1 MVASSRFSP
10 ARGPLEKGGRDRPTA
25 TIPFTRP
32 PIEEKPGEGQVPPQ
46 PLPGHPKAG
55 SGSSSPAHHPSLEE
69 QPSYK
74 DVNGPFR
81 LCPKWAVWHRGRLDG
96 SPRRVP
102 GHRGAWCG
110 GKATLHPHP
119 KTNPLWPLILL
130 PITEPLQGGKHFAM
144 CPAHQAQR
152 RPGGLKRA
160 DLLNHCLS
168 VAQGCEI
175 QGCWCLAPQS
185 PLWSS

>member
-25 TIPFTRP
+25 TIPFARP

-81 LCPKWAVWHRGRLDG
+81 LCPERAVWHRGRQDG
-96 SPRRVP
+96 SPRHVP
-102 GHRGAWCG
+102 GHLGAWCG

-119 KTNPLWPLILL
+119 KTNPPWPLILL
-130 PITEPLQGGKHFAM
+130 PVTKPLRGGKHLTM
-144 CPAHQAQR
+144 CPAHQAQP

-168 VAQGCEI
+168 VVQGREI

-185 PLWSS
+185 PPWSS